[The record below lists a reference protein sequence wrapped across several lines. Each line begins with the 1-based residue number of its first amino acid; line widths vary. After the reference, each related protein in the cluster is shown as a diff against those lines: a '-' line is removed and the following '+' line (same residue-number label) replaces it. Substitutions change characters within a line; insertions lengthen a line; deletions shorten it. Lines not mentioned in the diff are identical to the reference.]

1 MSVPFVVAA
10 FGAALAA
17 QFACFCVVNVL
28 LFRAPRPAGGAWPAS
43 AASDPEVSVLIPA
56 RDEAENIGAAL
67 EAVLASEGIP
77 FEVLVL
83 DDQSSDDTAA
93 IVAARAARDPRVRLL
108 RGAGLPGGWCG
119 KQYACAQ
126 LAAAA
131 RGRELLFVDADVRLA
146 ADAVRR
152 LVEARR
158 RRGAALLSGV
168 PRQLTGSLLEAL
180 VIPMIHV
187 VLLGYL
193 PFAGLRWTRRPAFAA
208 ACGQL
213 VLVAADAYRTSGG
226 HAAIRASWHDGLA
239 LPRSLR
245 SCGYATDL
253 VDVTGLASCRMY
265 RGARE
270 TWAGFAKN
278 AAEGL
283 GSPRGIVPWSVLLL
297 GGHVLP
303 LLLLVSGL
311 IGDWSMDVLG
321 MAAAGALFALCAR
334 ALLAVRYAHPPLAVL
349 LFPLGAAVLVAIQW
363 HARLRRL
370 RGRRPNWKG
379 RSQHV
384 D

>member
-1 MSVPFVVAA
+1 
-10 FGAALAA
+10 
-17 QFACFCVVNVL
+17 
-28 LFRAPRPAGGAWPAS
+28 
-43 AASDPEVSVLIPA
+43 
-56 RDEAENIGAAL
+56 
-67 EAVLASEGIP
+67 
-77 FEVLVL
+77 
-83 DDQSSDDTAA
+83 
-93 IVAARAARDPRVRLL
+93 
-108 RGAGLPGGWCG
+108 
-119 KQYACAQ
+119 
-126 LAAAA
+126 
-131 RGRELLFVDADVRLA
+131 VRLA
-146 ADAVRR
+146 PDAVRR

-158 RRGAALLSGV
+158 CRGVALLSGV

-193 PFAGLRWTRRPAFAA
+193 PFAGLRWTRHPAFAA

-213 VLVAADAYRTSGG
+213 VLVAADAYRESGG

-239 LPRSLR
+239 LPRRLR
-245 SCGYATDL
+245 SCGYGTDL
-253 VDVTGLASCRMY
+253 VDVTGLSSCRMY

-283 GSPRGIVPWSVLLL
+283 GSARGIVPWTVLLL

-303 LLLLVSGL
+303 LLMLVVGFL
-311 IGDWSMDVLG
+311 RDWPMAVLA
-321 MAAAGALFALCAR
+321 MAAAGAIFTLCAR
-334 ALLAVRYAHPPLAVL
+334 VLLAFRYAHPPLAVL

-363 HARLRRL
+363 HALLRRL

>member
-1 MSVPFVVAA
+1 MSVPFVI
-10 FGAALAA
+10 AALGTALA
-17 QFACFCVVNVL
+17 VQFACFCIVNVL
-28 LFRAPRPAGGAWPAS
+28 LFRAPRPALGAWPAS
-43 AASDPEVSVLIPA
+43 APGEPEVSVLIPA
-56 RDEAENIGAAL
+56 RDEEDNIGPAL
-67 EAVLASEGIP
+67 EAVLASEGIH

-93 IVAARAARDPRVRLL
+93 IVNAFVARDPRVRLL

-119 KQYACAQ
+119 KQHACAQ

-131 RGRELLFVDADVRLA
+131 RGRELLFVDADVRLT

-158 RRGAALLSGV
+158 RCGVALLSGV

-193 PFAGLRWTRRPAFAA
+193 PFPGLRWTRHPAFAA

-213 VLVAADAYRTSGG
+213 VLVAADAYRASGG

-239 LPRSLR
+239 LPRRLR
-245 SCGYATDL
+245 SCGFGTDL
-253 VDVTGLASCRMY
+253 VDVTGVASCRMY

-297 GGHVLP
+297 GGHALP
-303 LLLLVSGL
+303 LMLLVAAL
-311 IGDWSMDVLG
+311 LGDWSMDVLA
-321 MAAAGALFALCAR
+321 MAAAGVLVTLCAR
-334 ALLAVRYAHPPLAVL
+334 AVLALRYAHPPLAVL

-370 RGRRPNWKG
+370 RGWRPNWKG

>member
-1 MSVPFVVAA
+1 MNVLFGIAA
-10 FGAALAA
+10 FGTVLAA
-17 QFACFCVVNVL
+17 QFACFCVVNLL
-28 LFRAPRPAGGAWPAS
+28 LFRAPRPVGGAWPAP
-43 AASDPEVSVLIPA
+43 AATGPEVSVLIPA
-56 RDEAENIGAAL
+56 RDEAANIGAAL
-67 EAVLASEGIP
+67 DAVLASDGIP

-93 IVAARAARDPRVRLL
+93 IVAACAARDPRVRLL
-108 RGAGLPGGWCG
+108 RGAPLPAGWCG
-119 KQYACAQ
+119 KQHACAQ
-126 LAAAA
+126 LAVAA
-131 RGRELLFVDADVRLA
+131 RGRELLFIDADVRVA
-146 ADAVRR
+146 ADALRR

-158 RRGAALLSGV
+158 RRGVALLSGV
-168 PRQLTGSLLEAL
+168 PRQLTGSSLEAL

-193 PFAGLRWTRRPAFAA
+193 PIPGMRWSRRPAFAA

-213 VLVAADAYRTSGG
+213 MLIAADAYRASGG

-239 LPRSLR
+239 LPRRLR
-245 SCGYATDL
+245 TCGYGTDL
-253 VDVTGLASCRMY
+253 VDVTRLASCRMY

-283 GSPRGIVPWSVLLL
+283 GSPRGIVPWTVLLL

-303 LLLLVSGL
+303 LLMVGAGL
-311 IGDWSMDVLG
+311 AGDWSSEVLG
-321 MAAAGALFALCAR
+321 MAAAGTLLTLCAR
-334 ALLAVRYAHPPLAVL
+334 AVLAFRFAHPPLTVL
-349 LFPLGAAVLVAIQW
+349 FFPLGAAVLVAIQW

-370 RGRRPNWKG
+370 GGWRPNWKG